1 LSGCD
6 TFLRVILYKKKTT
19 LITENNKNLQRY
31 KVLKSSLGIEG
42 KSPKLVDDAAGER
55 ERESERW
62 THARPD
68 DFLPFTFGFINNKN
82 DSDARNFD

>member
-42 KSPKLVDDAAGER
+42 KSPKLVDDAAGD
-55 ERESERW
+55 RESAAD
-62 THARPD
+62 ARSPRR
-68 DFLPFTFGFINNKN
+68 LVAVHVWFINNKN